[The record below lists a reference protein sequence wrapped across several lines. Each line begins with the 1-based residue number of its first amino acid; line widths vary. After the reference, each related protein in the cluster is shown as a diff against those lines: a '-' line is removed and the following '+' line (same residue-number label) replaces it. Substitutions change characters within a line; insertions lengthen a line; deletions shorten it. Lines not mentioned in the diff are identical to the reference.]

1 MRKIVYG
8 LCASSLLLLLVGAGC
23 TGSQSTTIQTNTGTN
38 TPAASITVDAAVDS
52 IVKSSDTEQADAAL
66 IETDAQAVNA
76 DSAELNAY
84 GNASYDLK

>member
-23 TGSQSTTIQTNTGTN
+23 TGSQSTTIQTNT
-38 TPAASITVDAAVDS
+38 PAASITVDAAVDS
-52 IVKSSDTEQADAAL
+52 IGKSSDTEQADAAL